1 RRPRPLPPTPIRPRP
16 LGTAQHAHHRTRHGR
31 RPPPPPARGHR
42 DPHHPHPHHQRQD
55 HPRDRLLCHR
65 PDLPRYHPGRHG
77 IPHQTALVG
86 GELLTPRPRPHLRRR
101 RLHHPHRPSA
111 PGPGRPPQSDHR
123 PAPLHRREEPRLRHP
138 PLQPQRARH
147 PTPPGNQLETDLK
160 PHTQTPCTARR
171 FVASCAVRHTYDY
184 CEVMSH
190 SPARAGDVEFIR
202 ETVDLL
208 YASIE
213 AEDIV

>member
-1 RRPRPLPPTPIRPRP
+1 
-16 LGTAQHAHHRTRHGR
+16 
-31 RPPPPPARGHR
+31 
-42 DPHHPHPHHQRQD
+42 
-55 HPRDRLLCHR
+55 DRLLCHR

-160 PHTQTPCTARR
+160 PHTQTPCARR
-171 FVASCAVRHTYDY
+171 REVAETALGGLKGVETDELELTDLDNVHAFADRCLDTGRHIDILINNAG
-184 CEVMSH
+184 VMACPETPVGPGRSEEHTPELH
-190 SPARAGDVEFIR
+190 SR
-202 ETVDLL
+202 EKLVYPPVLL
-208 YASIE
+208 
-213 AEDIV
+213 